1 VERLTHGAGGT
12 QGHQVSRIL
21 GSAALLAALL
31 LGSGAPVA
39 AEPSATAEPVL
50 TSSVEPADT
59 PDSSAVYVDD
69 RVVLL
74 ELVMSDEAQA
84 ALRAEPSEYVA
95 AKMTASI
102 DGREYGPFDVGARLK
117 GNASFRGLDGKSA
130 WRLKFGHVV
139 KGQRVFGLKSLTLN
153 NMVQDPSM
161 IAEATTYR
169 LFRELG
175 APAPR
180 TGYAYLT
187 VNGAEYGLY
196 ANVETIDS
204 VFAARW
210 FTSTAHILE
219 GELGADVTPEAS
231 GRLEV
236 DEGEE
241 DDLADLAAL
250 VAAASSDDSA
260 WASAIAAVADLD
272 SMARMWA
279 LEHLA
284 LHWDG
289 YSVARGSP
297 FPSNYYLHSD
307 AAGVFAMIP
316 SGADMS
322 WTRSDLGGFG
332 EVGSGSMFRRCVGID
347 ACRDRYIAALS
358 AIGDREADLSLAAHA
373 SHVVS
378 AIRPWVERDPRRESG
393 LAEVEAAQA
402 TKLAAMSQ
410 RFVELRSWLANPV
423 FTWSDPAPPAPAPGG
438 GSGGG
443 STPAEPGPSVI
454 PAAAPQTMEDPATT
468 AGLTEPAPP
477 SVSTVVAQS
486 SPLATL
492 SGPALA
498 ALPPRQFG
506 SLPRVELA
514 RLTRAQAAFV
524 TVAQWRRLRP
534 AQIAVLPPAA
544 VRAIPVNRL
553 RALGPTWGSA
563 LRPKQ
568 VQALRYAQVRALGL
582 S

>member
-1 VERLTHGAGGT
+1 
-12 QGHQVSRIL
+12 
-21 GSAALLAALL
+21 
-31 LGSGAPVA
+31 
-39 AEPSATAEPVL
+39 
-50 TSSVEPADT
+50 
-59 PDSSAVYVDD
+59 
-69 RVVLL
+69 
-74 ELVMSDEAQA
+74 
-84 ALRAEPSEYVA
+84 
-95 AKMTASI
+95 
-102 DGREYGPFDVGARLK
+102 
-117 GNASFRGLDGKSA
+117 
-130 WRLKFGHVV
+130 
-139 KGQRVFGLKSLTLN
+139 
-153 NMVQDPSM
+153 
-161 IAEATTYR
+161 
-169 LFRELG
+169 
-175 APAPR
+175 
-180 TGYAYLT
+180 
-187 VNGAEYGLY
+187 
-196 ANVETIDS
+196 
-204 VFAARW
+204 
-210 FTSTAHILE
+210 
-219 GELGADVTPEAS
+219 
-231 GRLEV
+231 
-236 DEGEE
+236 
-241 DDLADLAAL
+241 
-250 VAAASSDDSA
+250 
-260 WASAIAAVADLD
+260 
-272 SMARMWA
+272 
-279 LEHLA
+279 
-284 LHWDG
+284 
-289 YSVARGSP
+289 
-297 FPSNYYLHSD
+297 
-307 AAGVFAMIP
+307 MIP

-358 AIGDREADLSLAAHA
+358 AIGDREADLSLASHA
-373 SHVVS
+373 RHVVS

-454 PAAAPQTMEDPATT
+454 PAEAPQTMEDPATT

-498 ALPPRQFG
+498 AMPPRQFG